1 MILYKKNESPF
12 ETWKLEVECMK
23 KNAVYPDFV
32 VTQVIRNSF
41 KGHARNVLFTISSTA
56 TSQEIIDKLEGIFG
70 DVACRESIMQDFYT
84 ATQNESESVM
94 LWGLRLEEII
104 QRGIEKGHIDA
115 SQKNDMLRTR
125 FWRALFS
132 TELKNATRLH
142 YVQCQDFETLRKK
155 VSEEEYEMFKVKTM
169 KVSESTGRTNVKQ
182 DIQHQPL
189 NLAGTRDKDVKDISR
204 RLDAIEK
211 C

>member
-1 MILYKKNESPF
+1 MG
-12 ETWKLEVECMK
+12 TTV
-23 KNAVYPDFV
+23 
-32 VTQVIRNSF
+32 
-41 KGHARNVLFTISSTA
+41 
-56 TSQEIIDKLEGIFG
+56 
-70 DVACRESIMQDFYT
+70 
-84 ATQNESESVM
+84 
-94 LWGLRLEEII
+94 EEII

-155 VSEEEYEMFKVKTM
+155 VREEEYEMFKVKTV
-169 KVSESTGRTNVKQ
+169 KVSDSTGRTNVKQ

-204 RLDAIEK
+204 RLDVIEK
-211 C
+211 MLRYNRWNRANKNKDQNQNKGQNPNENRNQNQNQNAQNKKEDNQPKTKQEDKKVTTEQQAKKDNLTGKCLCCRANRWQY